1 MIIPD
6 RVVVK
11 FKSGKKLEAVDSS
24 RLCDEENVD
33 YVSSYKAVKS
43 PHEVKDGFS
52 SKFLIDFVCYRIE
65 FIIFITIL
73 SGKHIRLSFKTVE
86 NYPSFF
92 ITLNSAI
99 L

>member
-1 MIIPD
+1 
-6 RVVVK
+6 
-11 FKSGKKLEAVDSS
+11 
-24 RLCDEENVD
+24 
-33 YVSSYKAVKS
+33 
-43 PHEVKDGFS
+43 
-52 SKFLIDFVCYRIE
+52 LIDFVCYRIE

-73 SGKHIRLSFKTVE
+73 RGKHIRLSFKTVE